1 MNRPARCGLCAALQ
15 RERPP
20 HKYRRR
26 MIKKGLS
33 GVVEACGR
41 LLLVAAWNHTPIP
54 PLSSLSTTNCIGP
67 PLLFG

>member
-1 MNRPARCGLCAALQ
+1 
-15 RERPP
+15 
-20 HKYRRR
+20 